1 MNFAT
6 KYRNELGLV
15 AAIVGVILFTL
26 IFDQAYLSQ
35 PVLNITNILH
45 QTSLLGIFA
54 LGAAIVIIAGGIDL
68 SSGSVIVFSG
78 SICGLVMLAMSP
90 IDETGAPNV
99 ANLGWGLITLA
110 IVATVLSGLMIGTLH
125 TWLITVIR
133 LPPFVATLASLVGLR
148 SLSKVLNPA
157 VSAKLGSEASVVYA
171 PDKFEYLSEWW
182 VALLIF
188 LAFSFACYV
197 LMNHTVWG
205 RHIYA
210 LGGNEEAAELSGIR
224 TDRVKWLAYS
234 IGGVTASV
242 AGILY
247 LAKTGSANPATTGV
261 GYELNA
267 IAAAVVGGCSLR
279 GGIGLIPGV
288 MLGVLFLRMVIDSIN
303 KVFAK
308 GSDDFQGMIVGFLV
322 VLAVAAN
329 EFRRQK
335 SGQRAK
341 FFAGALGIT
350 VIPILLILTGMILF
364 VMLS

>member
-26 IFDQAYLSQ
+26 IFDQAYLSR
-35 PVLNITNILH
+35 PAINITNILH

-78 SICGLVMLAMSP
+78 SICGLVMMACAPL
-90 IDETGAPNV
+90 DETGAPDV
-99 ANLGWGLITLA
+99 SDLGWSVILLA
-110 IVATVLSGLMIGTLH
+110 IAATVLTGLMIGTLH

-148 SLSKVLNPA
+148 SFAKVLNPA
-157 VSAKLGSEASVVYA
+157 VSNLLGSESSVVYA
-171 PDKFEYLSEWW
+171 ADRFDVLSHWG
-182 VALLIF
+182 VALGVF
-188 LAFSFACYV
+188 LFLSLACYV

-224 TDRVKWLAYS
+224 TDRIKWLAYS
-234 IGGVTASV
+234 IGGITASI

-279 GGIGLIPGV
+279 GGLGLIPGV
-288 MLGVLFLRMVIDSIN
+288 MLGVLFLRVVIDSIN

-308 GSDDFQGMIVGFLV
+308 GSDDFQGMIVGLLV
-322 VLAVAAN
+322 VLAVAVN
-329 EFRRQK
+329 ELRRQG

-341 FFAGALGIT
+341 FFTGALGIA
-350 VIPILLILTGMILF
+350 VIPILLILLGLILF